1 MPTLCDLLEPV
12 DKRSKIF
19 CRGYDVY
26 NPIKVGFGTT
36 KREANTIGLTDN
48 HEREKL
54 REDVERIETRFDVS
68 ERASGNQ
75 DYAHGIEFPEKDALE
90 TPMRYRMTKYHLS

>member
-12 DKRSKIF
+12 GKRSKIF

-26 NPIKVGFGTT
+26 DPVNVGFVTT
-36 KREANTIGLTDN
+36 KQEADMIGLTDER
-48 HEREKL
+48 EREKL
-54 REDVERIETRFDVS
+54 RDDVERIETLFDVS

-75 DYAHGIEFPEKDALE
+75 DHAHGIEFPEKDALE